1 MFRVGRFR
9 TLEPS
14 EREEAQ
20 MAKLSKDG
28 TPPIEMGDLGTDWR
42 GDLDGYTAEFVTT
55 KAAVDLTELLRGLP
69 GDVCPSPHW
78 GYVFAGR
85 MWFRHADHVEEFG
98 PGEAY
103 YIQPGHTAGA
113 AAGSEFLIFSPTEV
127 LAEVEEHMMRRMQE
141 GAATG

>member
-42 GDLDGYTAEFVTT
+42 GELDGYMAEFVTT
-55 KAAVDLTELLRGLP
+55 NAETDLTELLRGLP

-85 MWFRHADHVEEFG
+85 LWFRHDDRVEEIG

-113 AAGSEFLIFSPTEV
+113 AAGSEFLIFSPTEI
-127 LAEVEEHMMRRMQE
+127 LAEVEEHMMRRMRE

>member
-1 MFRVGRFR
+1 MPRF
-9 TLEPS
+9 
-14 EREEAQ
+14 
-20 MAKLSKDG
+20 SKESVPGIDMGPAG
-28 TPPIEMGDLGTDWR
+28 TEWR
-42 GDLDGYTAEFVTT
+42 GELDGYTGSIVTT
-55 KAAVDLTELLRGLP
+55 NGDADLTELLRGLP

-85 MWFRHADHVEEFG
+85 LWFRHDDRVEEIG

-127 LAEVEEHMMRRMQE
+127 LAEVEGHMMRRMQE
-141 GAATG
+141 GAAIG

>member
-1 MFRVGRFR
+1 MFRVGRIS

-14 EREEAQ
+14 EREEAW
-20 MAKLSKDG
+20 MAKLSKEG
-28 TPPIEMGDLGTDWR
+28 TSPIEMGDLGTDWR

-55 KAAVDLTELLRGLP
+55 HAETDLTELLRGLP

-85 MWFRHADHVEEFG
+85 VWFRHADRVEEFG

-103 YIQPGHTAGA
+103 YIEPGHTAGA
-113 AAGSEFLIFSPTEV
+113 GEGSEFLIFSPTEV
-127 LAEVEEHMMRRMQE
+127 LAEVEAHMMRRMQE
-141 GAATG
+141 GAAIG